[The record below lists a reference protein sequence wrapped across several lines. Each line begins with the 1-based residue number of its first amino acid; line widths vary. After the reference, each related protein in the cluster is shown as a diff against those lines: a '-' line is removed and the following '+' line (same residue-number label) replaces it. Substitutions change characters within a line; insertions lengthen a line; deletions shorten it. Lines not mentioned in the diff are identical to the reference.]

1 MHAFSRL
8 PVPAEAQKPATR
20 SSMVQEEVP
29 CSPAGAY
36 LAIRPQRSPTEA
48 HEPAKVRH
56 DAEVALRALPAEEEC
71 CRATRAPLA
80 LPTASTDGK
89 APLIGPYH
97 LGVHGPSGSA
107 IGNKRGSE
115 APFVAATP
123 ADTWPSLD
131 GLDDE
136 DGAADEAW
144 DLDSVPALSDETEPL
159 GWLSDA
165 DLVSFGPV
173 DGGDADW
180 FPWIPNEDDQL
191 LDITEPEGWMLDAD
205 WSDIPFVGGAADP
218 FLSWFSDADEWLS
231 ETSEP
236 EGWLADVHWSDSP
249 TLKVQKPQVAASGDA
264 SEDSEDD
271 GDGAAS
277 ECSRLDDETA
287 PDGWFEDLPGSLD
300 PINVDPAEDSW
311 FLDVDGLEDRSAG
324 GVAIHS
330 TLVSAGSSGG
340 ARAEIDWQLAEI
352 LALAS
357 DPGQP
362 IVPGPVDVEVGVDIA
377 DANGERVEQAP
388 LDSLPLREIL
398 RLPMGEARTQALRQ
412 RPRDA
417 NRSGRS
423 AVALKLFVWVV
434 NRREEPPDGLEFDF
448 I

>member
-36 LAIRPQRSPTEA
+36 LAIRPQRSPAEA

-89 APLIGPYH
+89 APLIGPD
-97 LGVHGPSGSA
+97 GVHGPSGSA

-115 APFVAATP
+115 APFGAATP

-144 DLDSVPALSDETEPL
+144 DLDRVPALSDETEPL

-165 DLVSFGPV
+165 DLASFGPV

-191 LDITEPEGWMLDAD
+191 LDTTEPERWMLDAD
-205 WSDIPFVGGAADP
+205 WSDIPFVGGDADP
-218 FLSWFSDADEWLS
+218 FLSWFSDADEWL
-231 ETSEP
+231 
-236 EGWLADVHWSDSP
+236 P

-277 ECSRLDDETA
+277 ECSLLDDETA

-311 FLDVDGLEDRSAG
+311 FLDVDGLEDCSAG

-330 TLVSAGSSGG
+330 TLVSAASSGG
-340 ARAEIDWQLAEI
+340 ARAEIDRQLAEI

-362 IVPGPVDVEVGVDIA
+362 IVPCGPVNVEVGVDIA

-398 RLPMGEARTQALRQ
+398 HLPIGEARTQALRQ

>member
-8 PVPAEAQKPATR
+8 PVPAETQKPATR
-20 SSMVQEEVP
+20 SSMVQKEVP

-36 LAIRPQRSPTEA
+36 LAIRPQRSPAEA
-48 HEPAKVRH
+48 HVRSFRCITIAVQTFTDMSSSSSPTFTGAAKVRH
-56 DAEVALRALPAEEEC
+56 DAEVALRA
-71 CRATRAPLA
+71 
-80 LPTASTDGK
+80 
-89 APLIGPYH
+89 
-97 LGVHGPSGSA
+97 
-107 IGNKRGSE
+107 
-115 APFVAATP
+115 
-123 ADTWPSLD
+123 
-131 GLDDE
+131 
-136 DGAADEAW
+136 
-144 DLDSVPALSDETEPL
+144 
-159 GWLSDA
+159 LSDA

-191 LDITEPEGWMLDAD
+191 LDTTEPEGWMLDAD

-231 ETSEP
+231 ETSQP

-249 TLKVQKPQVAASGDA
+249 TLKVQKTQVAASGDA

-277 ECSRLDDETA
+277 ECSLLDDETA

-340 ARAEIDWQLAEI
+340 ARTEIDRLVAEI

-388 LDSLPLREIL
+388 LDPLPLREIL

-434 NRREEPPDGLEFDF
+434 NRREEPPQWA
-448 I
+448 